1 MSSTDNK
8 RAVDLFEEAF
18 DRLRHGK
25 PINIPIGSE
34 VTQNNIAR
42 EAGRDPSA
50 LRSDRYPELLQR
62 IKSYITAERQR
73 VKTKKESAKN
83 RHRPIEERLADCL
96 RQRDRLQSI
105 CHSQQTLIDE
115 LLDEIERLEKDK
127 IVKLRGQDK

>member
-1 MSSTDNK
+1 MPLTDNK

-25 PINIPIGSE
+25 PINIPAGSE
-34 VTQNNIAR
+34 VTQNNVAR

-50 LRSDRYPELLQR
+50 LRYDRYPELLQR
-62 IKSYITAERQR
+62 IKSYISSERER

-83 RHRPIEERLADCL
+83 RNRPIEERLADCL

-115 LLDEIERLEKDK
+115 LWDEIERLEKDK

>member
-1 MSSTDNK
+1 MPLTNNK

-25 PINIPIGSE
+25 PINIPAGSE
-34 VTQNNIAR
+34 VTQNNVAR

-62 IKSYITAERQR
+62 IKSYIASERDK
-73 VKTKKESAKN
+73 VKTKKESSKKRN
-83 RHRPIEERLADCL
+83 RPIEERLADCM

-115 LLDEIERLEKDK
+115 LLDEIEQLEKGNIIK
-127 IVKLRGQDK
+127 IRNRDT